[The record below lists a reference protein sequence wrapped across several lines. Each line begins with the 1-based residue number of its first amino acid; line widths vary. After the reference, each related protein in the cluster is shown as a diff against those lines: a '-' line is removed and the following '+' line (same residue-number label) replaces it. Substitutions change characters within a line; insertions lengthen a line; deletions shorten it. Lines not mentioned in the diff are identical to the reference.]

1 MVRAGRTF
9 VAVRPALSEKRWIR
23 SPVPAAHLVRV
34 LDSLPRM
41 QSAFHEPVWFRLEIH
56 LCRSLRTPRKPF
68 FANPRMVAHG
78 FRGPRRRTGPLRGR
92 SDPAGGTSKTG
103 IWKRIANPEGPLIG
117 GIDRR
122 NRHETTSPWGEV
134 SYAPIVELGRARRH
148 PHLSRSSELY
158 EGIVPAA
165 PEVEPG
171 RDDALL
177 HRPLPDTIGRSPLRA
192 R

>member
-9 VAVRPALSEKRWIR
+9 VAVLPALSEKRWIR

-78 FRGPRRRTGPLRGR
+78 FRCPRRRAGTSRAR
-92 SDPAGGTSKTG
+92 SEDAGGVLEPG
-103 IWKRIANPEGPLIG
+103 IWKGIEDLEPAELRDIARWNLHG
-117 GIDRR
+117 
-122 NRHETTSPWGEV
+122 TTSP
-134 SYAPIVELGRARRH
+134 
-148 PHLSRSSELY
+148 
-158 EGIVPAA
+158 
-165 PEVEPG
+165 
-171 RDDALL
+171 
-177 HRPLPDTIGRSPLRA
+177 
-192 R
+192 